1 LAACR
6 ASSSAMIFIEF
17 KTSPF
22 RLNFRRAFQHAVL
35 NRGKQH
41 YTSGLCLSIVVKEFA
56 TKDEII
62 GTAPVE
68 WSLCWTELSPC
79 WQGRSPCRLE
89 LFPCWLELPPC
100 WLELPAPARTSSLPR
115 SPNR

>member
-1 LAACR
+1 
-6 ASSSAMIFIEF
+6 MIFIEF

-41 YTSGLCLSIVVKEFA
+41 YTSGLCLSIVVVKEFA

-68 WSLCWTELSPC
+68 WSLCWMELSLC
-79 WQGRSPCRLE
+79 WME

-100 WLELPAPARTSSLPR
+100 WLELPALARTSSLPR